1 MDQLPHDPDQFTAD
15 GESAAQRAAAR
26 DSLLLTAQLDVP
38 GLARPVT
45 ARVRN
50 LSPGG
55 MMAEYA
61 GDLALGDTIT
71 VELRGIG
78 AIAAKVAW
86 VAEGRAGIAFDREV
100 DPKRARKPVVASPAA
115 PRKQRPL

>member
-1 MDQLPHDPDQFTAD
+1 MDQLPNDPDHFVVE
-15 GESAAQRAAAR
+15 GETAAQRAAAR
-26 DSLLLTAQLDVP
+26 DSLLLTAQLTLPGVP
-38 GLARPVT
+38 SPVT

-61 GDLALGDTIT
+61 GDLAIGDVVA

-78 AIAAKVAW
+78 SVAAKVAW
-86 VAEGRAGIAFDREV
+86 VTEGRAGIAFDREV
-100 DPKRARKPVVASPAA
+100 DPKRARKPVIAPPAQ
-115 PRKQRPL
+115 PKKQRPL